1 MAGNISLH
9 SLVTSVELFLQN
21 MEGSQENVEMV
32 KLTKEEDENT
42 GPAPAQSNKEGW

>member
-9 SLVTSVELFLQN
+9 SLVTSVEVFLQN
-21 MEGSQENVEMV
+21 MEDSQENDEMV
-32 KLTKEEDENT
+32 KLTKEDENT